1 MAELKSYT
9 PKEVNE
15 NQNGVVSGKS
25 SPTYINQVDVI
36 EKSGENGL
44 TPVEQIDTSHTL
56 PATEMKNGKVADGA
70 RKGSGDSSKLID
82 GKEENP
88 DAGKQVGVFEVFRFA
103 DCMDRLFMVLGSI
116 MAAIHGIA
124 LPAMIIIFGEMIDIF
139 VNNAQITGK
148 VDLIKD
154 FLDSV
159 NLTTGMV
166 IADPTIIQSK
176 CADLAAYYNNTLT
189 CASLQGDLT
198 SVFMSK
204 MEEYSL
210 YYVYIALG
218 VIVMGYGHV
227 AFWMTAAE
235 RQSHRIRLAFLKNI
249 LRQDI
254 SWYDVNEVGE
264 LNTRLS
270 DDINKIHDGIGD
282 KMGNFLQWLSCSL
295 AGFIIGFYY
304 GWKLTLVILAIS
316 PALVISAT
324 LMSRLMASMTSKE
337 LAAYAKAGAV
347 AEEVLG
353 AVRTVVA
360 FGGQE
365 KECNRYC
372 SNLHEAKAFG
382 VRKGY
387 TNGLSLGLV
396 WLVMFSAYAL
406 GFWYG
411 TKLVRDEPENYQ
423 AGKMIIVF
431 FSVLIGAFSLG
442 NAAPSLQALATARGA
457 AYTIFKLIDL
467 QPMIDSSSPAGKK
480 PQSLSGTIQFNNV
493 HFSYPSRPDVKVLNG
508 LNLEVR
514 QGQTVALV
522 GASGCGKSTT
532 VQLIQRFYDPSSGS
546 VMLDGIDIK
555 DLNICWLREHIGI
568 VSQEPILFGTSI
580 SENIRYGREGVS
592 QSEIEAAAKNANA
605 HDFIMGLPERYDT
618 MVGDRG
624 AQLSGGQKQRVA
636 IARALVRDP
645 RILLLDEAT
654 SALDTESESIVQ
666 DALDHAR
673 EGRTTIVI
681 AHRLSTIRTAD
692 IIAGFN
698 EGVITEQGTHDD
710 LMAKQGIYYQLVTNQ
725 TREKKPEDDE
735 DDEIEMMVRVGS
747 GRDRKVDLKH
757 AVSVEEK
764 TPKKSRQRLTSE
776 SKDKKEEEEEAEDLP
791 KVSFIEILRLN
802 SPEALYILFGCF
814 AAVINGGIQ
823 PAFSVIFADIL
834 GVYQKSVEEQDRD
847 VRMYALILLG
857 LGVLSL
863 FTNFAQSAFFGISGE
878 NMTVRI
884 RRNVFKA
891 MLRQE
896 ISWFDDHRNNL
907 GALTTRL
914 ATDASR
920 VQGATGVQLGMVVMN
935 LANMGSAIVIAF
947 IFSWKLT
954 LVILAFVPFIMAS
967 GFIEMKVLAGVAG
980 KNKEALEDAGKVAIE
995 SVENIRT
1002 VASLSREPTF
1012 YTLYQQ
1018 KLTIPYNAALRKAH
1032 MVGISFGV
1040 SQAIVF
1046 FAHSAAFYFGAYLIK
1061 NGEADYVDVFK
1072 VFGAIV
1078 FGAMAIGQASA
1089 FAPDAAKAKVS
1100 AQRIVFLLKSEPTID
1115 SESTEGEKLG
1125 DNYSSKVAL
1134 SDVRFR
1140 YPTRPDV
1147 TVLQGLTVDIEP
1159 GQTLAFVGSSGC
1171 GKSTSVALIER
1182 FYDPEAGVVS
1192 LDRYD
1197 IKKLN
1202 LQWLRSQIGIVSQEP
1217 VLFDS
1222 SIAEN
1227 IAYGDNSREVT
1238 MAEIIEAAR
1247 AANIHSFIS
1256 SLPAGYETNVGDKG
1270 AQLSGGQKQ
1279 RVAIARALVRNP
1291 KILLLDEAT
1300 SALDTESEKVVQEA
1314 LDKAREGRT
1323 SIVIAHRLSTIQNA
1337 DKIVVIRNGKV
1348 AEQGRHT
1355 DLMAKQGFYYKLNM
1369 AQIKQK

>member
-1 MAELKSYT
+1 MASKSQHRQYYA
-9 PKEVNE
+9 
-15 NQNGVVSGKS
+15 S
-25 SPTYINQVDVI
+25 
-36 EKSGENGL
+36 
-44 TPVEQIDTSHTL
+44 
-56 PATEMKNGKVADGA
+56 EMKNGKVAEGA
-70 RKGSGDSSKLID
+70 RKDSGDSSKLID

-103 DCMDRLFMVLGSI
+103 DCLDRLFMVLGSL
-116 MAAIHGIA
+116 ASAIHGVA

-139 VNNAQITGK
+139 VNNAQISNK

-159 NLTTGMV
+159 NLTAAIV
-166 IADPTIIQSK
+166 IADPTILQSK
-176 CADLAAYYNNTLT
+176 CDELATYYANNLT
-189 CASLQGDLT
+189 CTSLQGDLS
-198 SVFMSK
+198 SVFMDK

-218 VIVMGYGHV
+218 VMVLGYGQV
-227 AFWMTAAE
+227 AFWMSAAE
-235 RQSHRIRLAFLKNI
+235 RQSHRIRLAFIKNI

-282 KMGNFLQWLSCSL
+282 KVGNFLQWFSCCL

-316 PALVISAT
+316 PALVVSAA

-337 LAAYAKAGAV
+337 LAAYAKAGAI

-353 AVRTVVA
+353 AIRTVVA
-360 FGGQE
+360 FGGEE
-365 KECNRYC
+365 KECIRYS
-372 SNLHEAKAFG
+372 SNLQEAKAFG
-382 VRKGY
+382 IRKGF
-387 TNGLSLGLV
+387 TNGLSMGVV

-411 TKLVRDEPENYQ
+411 TKLVREEPQNYQ

-457 AYTIFKLIDL
+457 AYTIFRLIDL
-467 QPMIDSSSPAGKK
+467 EPAIDSSSTAGKK
-480 PQSLSGTIQFNNV
+480 PESLSGTIRFNNV
-493 HFSYPSRPDVKVLNG
+493 HFSYPSRPDVKILNG

-532 VQLIQRFYDPSSGS
+532 VQLIQRFYDPASGS
-546 VMLDGIDIK
+546 VMLDGNDIK
-555 DLNICWLREHIGI
+555 DLNIRWLREHIGI
-568 VSQEPILFGTSI
+568 VSQEPILFGTTI
-580 SENIRYGREGVS
+580 AENIRYGHEGVS

-605 HDFIMGLPERYDT
+605 HDFIMGLPERYET
-618 MVGDRG
+618 LVGDRG

-681 AHRLSTIRTAD
+681 AHRLSTVRTAD
-692 IIAGFN
+692 IIAGF
-698 EGVITEQGTHDD
+698 EGGVITEQGTHDE

-725 TREKKPEDDE
+725 TKADTKEKKPDDDE
-735 DDEIEMMVRVGS
+735 DEEIAMMVRVGS
-747 GRDRKVDLKH
+747 ARGQKVDLKH
-757 AVSVEEK
+757 AVSVEE

-776 SKDKKEEEEEAEDLP
+776 SKDKKDEETEDESLP
-791 KVSFIEILRLN
+791 KVSFVTILKLN
-802 SPEALYILFGCF
+802 APEALYILFGCF
-814 AAVINGGIQ
+814 AAVINGGVQ

-834 GVYQKSVEEQDRD
+834 GVYQKSIEEQDRD
-847 VRMYALILLG
+847 VRMYALILVG

-863 FTNFAQSAFFGISGE
+863 ITNFAQSAFFGISGE

-884 RRNVFKA
+884 RKNVFRA

-896 ISWFDDHRNNL
+896 ISWFDDHKNNL

-914 ATDASR
+914 ATDASQ
-920 VQGATGVQLGMVVMN
+920 VQGATGVRLGMVVMN
-935 LANMGSAIVIAF
+935 VANMGSAIVIAF

-995 SVENIRT
+995 GIENIRT

-1012 YTLYQQ
+1012 YKLYQD
-1018 KLTIPYNAALRKAH
+1018 KLVIPYNAALRKAH

-1046 FAHSAAFYFGAYLIK
+1046 FAHAAAFYFGAYLIK

-1089 FAPDAAKAKVS
+1089 FAPDAAKATVS
-1100 AQRIVFLLKSEPTID
+1100 AQRILYLLNSEPSID
-1115 SESTEGEKLG
+1115 SASTAGEKLG
-1125 DNYSSKVAL
+1125 DNYTSKISL
-1134 SDVRFR
+1134 TDVRFR

-1147 TVLQGLTVDIEP
+1147 TVLQGLTVDIDP

-1171 GKSTSVALIER
+1171 GKSTSVQLIER
-1182 FYDPEAGVVS
+1182 FYDPESGVVS

-1197 IKKLN
+1197 IRKLN

-1217 VLFDS
+1217 ILFDS

-1247 AANIHSFIS
+1247 SANIHSFIS

-1314 LDKAREGRT
+1314 LDKAQEGRT

-1337 DKIVVIRNGKV
+1337 DKIAVIRHGKV
-1348 AEQGRHT
+1348 AELGRHS

-1369 AQIKQK
+1369 AQTKQK